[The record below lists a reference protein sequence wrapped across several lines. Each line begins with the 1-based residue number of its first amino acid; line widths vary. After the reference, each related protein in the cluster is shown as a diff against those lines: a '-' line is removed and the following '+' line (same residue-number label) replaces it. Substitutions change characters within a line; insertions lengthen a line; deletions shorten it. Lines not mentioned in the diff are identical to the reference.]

1 MDTITISSRTPF
13 SLETIRALLEKK
25 LTVTSPNQSRLVV
38 HHGGSRAY
46 LYQPKTESSYH
57 SEIHELFLDYSSMEL
72 AKVIL
77 ERIADDSS
85 LTVDNDFGTVLPGD
99 EFVAKCRMNKGWDW
113 RRDL

>member
-1 MDTITISSRTPF
+1 
-13 SLETIRALLEKK
+13 
-25 LTVTSPNQSRLVV
+25 
-38 HHGGSRAY
+38 
-46 LYQPKTESSYH
+46 
-57 SEIHELFLDYSSMEL
+57 MEL